1 MTATAE
7 TGRFDAMYLPDTI
20 KEEMCRA
27 LLAEF
32 GVTSIATGGDGEL
45 IVRCVMPWHPEKK
58 ASAALNYK
66 KLVYKCLGCQ
76 ASGGLLWL
84 IAVSNGVD
92 GRQARDW
99 VETRTGLGGSDGFD
113 LPALL
118 HLIDAV
124 FDESKSLPTPIPQ
137 FAERALDQ
145 WKGIHPTLTTGAPE
159 LDIPGRGIP
168 EANLISMRVGYAPE
182 YPLGKDDDGN
192 WLHGERHVFP
202 HFWKGKL
209 VGWQSRRVWDD
220 GTEKYKSTPDFPKDR
235 TLYVPEQYRPTKV
248 RTVVVV
254 ESPASVLRHLHHLP
268 IIGTFGASITDH
280 QIRLLA
286 EYDRVIWWGDNDMA
300 GWKATIGYT
309 GRGDGVGD
317 IVLGTGPAY
326 LGDFHPGL
334 ERLSPYTTV
343 SVVDSPWAA
352 DAAEMDDDTA
362 EELVAAAVP
371 LEIWTPPAHLLCWIC
386 KSEHDGACP

>member
-1 MTATAE
+1 MSAMPQAE
-7 TGRFDAMYLPDTI
+7 TGRFDAMYLPDAI
-20 KEEMCRA
+20 KEEMCRG

-32 GVTSIATGGDGEL
+32 GVTKISTREPDGEL
-45 IVRCVMPWHPEKK
+45 IFCCVMPWHPEKV

-66 KLVYKCLGCQ
+66 KLTYKCLGCQ

-84 IAVSNGVD
+84 IGVSRGID

-99 VETRTGLGGSDGFD
+99 VETRSGLGGADGFD

-124 FDESKSLPTPIPQ
+124 YDAKDAAPPPIPT

-145 WKGIHPTLTTGAPE
+145 WPGIHPTLTDGVPD
-159 LDIPGRGIP
+159 LGINGRGIP
-168 EANLISMRVGYAPE
+168 EENLRQMRVGYAPE
-182 YPLGKDDDGN
+182 YPLGKDDDDN
-192 WLHGERHVFP
+192 WITGERHVFP

-235 TLYVPEQYRPTKV
+235 TLYNHHPTKS
-248 RTVVVV
+248 RTAVVV

-268 IIGTFGASITDH
+268 MVGTFGANITNT

-286 EYDRVIWWGDNDMA
+286 EYDRVIWWPDNDMA
-300 GWKATIGYT
+300 GWKATLGYT
-309 GRGDGVGD
+309 GKGDSHD
-317 IVLGTGPAY
+317 IVLGRHPSGEY
-326 LGDFHPGL
+326 HPGI
-334 ERLSPYTTV
+334 ERLAPYTTV
-343 SVVDSPWAA
+343 DVIDSPWAA
-352 DAAEMDDDTA
+352 DAAEMDDQTA
-362 EELVAAAVP
+362 EDLVAAAVP
-371 LEIWTPPAHLLCWIC
+371 LAVWTPPQTLRCWVC
-386 KSEHDGACP
+386 KTEHSGACP

>member
-7 TGRFDAMYLPDTI
+7 TGRFDAMFLPDSI

-27 LLAEF
+27 LLSEF
-32 GVTSIATGGDGEL
+32 GVTKISTREPDGEL
-45 IVRCVMPWHPEKK
+45 IFCCVMPWHPENKP
-58 ASAALNYK
+58 SAALNYK
-66 KLVYKCLGCQ
+66 KLTYKCLGCQ

-84 IAVSNGVD
+84 IGVSRGVD

-99 VETRTGLGGSDGFD
+99 VETRSGLGGSDGFD

-124 FDESKSLPTPIPQ
+124 FAETNTLPTPIPQ

-145 WKGIHPTLTTGAPE
+145 WPGIHPTLTEGVPD

-168 EANLISMRVGYAPE
+168 EANLIAMRVGYAPE
-182 YPLGKDDDGN
+182 YPLGKDEMDQ
-192 WLHGERHVFP
+192 WIHGERHVFP

-235 TLYVPEQYRPTKV
+235 TLYRPPQYAPTKS
-248 RTVVVV
+248 RTAVVV

-268 IIGTFGASITDH
+268 MVATFGASITDH

-286 EYDRVIWWGDNDMA
+286 EYDHVIWWGDNDLA

-309 GRGDGVGD
+309 GRGDGTEE
-317 IVLGTGPAY
+317 IVLGVGPK
-326 LGDFHPGL
+326 GEFHPGL
-334 ERLSPYTTV
+334 ERLAPYTPV

-352 DAAEMDDDTA
+352 DAAEMDDETA
-362 EELVAAAVP
+362 AALVAAAVP
-371 LEIWTPPAHLLCWIC
+371 LEVWTPPATLRCWIC
-386 KSEHDGACP
+386 KNEHDGVCP

>member
-1 MTATAE
+1 MPSAE
-7 TGRFDAMYLPDTI
+7 PGRFDAMYLPDAI

-32 GVTSIATGGDGEL
+32 GVTKISTREPDGEL
-45 IVRCVMPWHPEKK
+45 IHCCVMPWHPEKK
-58 ASAALNYK
+58 PSASLNYK
-66 KLVYKCLGCQ
+66 KLTYKCLGCQ

-84 IAVSNGVD
+84 IGVSRGVD

-99 VETRTGLGGSDGFD
+99 VETQSGLGGADGFD

-124 FDESKSLPTPIPQ
+124 MDTAVSGPPPIPQ

-145 WKGIHPTLTTGAPE
+145 WPGIHPTLTTGVPDLGIA
-159 LDIPGRGIP
+159 GRGIP
-168 EANLISMRVGYAPE
+168 EENLRLMRVGYAPE
-182 YPLGKDDDGN
+182 YPMGKDEFDN
-192 WLHGERHVFP
+192 WIHAERHVFP

-248 RTVVVV
+248 RTVVAV

-268 IIGTFGASITDH
+268 IVGTFGASITDS

-300 GWKATIGYT
+300 GWKATLGYT
-309 GRGDGVGD
+309 GKGDSD
-317 IVLGTGPAY
+317 EIVLGQHPW
-326 LGDFHPGL
+326 GDFHPGI
-334 ERLSPYTTV
+334 ERLTPYSAV

-352 DAAEMDDDTA
+352 DAAEMDDETA
-362 EELVAAAVP
+362 EALVAAAVP
-371 LEIWTPPAHLLCWIC
+371 LAVWEPPKTLRCWLC
-386 KSEHDGACP
+386 KTEHEGACP